1 MLQVND
7 RAPDFELPTADMGM
21 VRLADYVGNSNLVL
35 YFYPKDDTPGCTME
49 AMEFSELADEFAAR
63 DTVVLGVSRDTCIS
77 HASFRDKY
85 GLTIELVADVD
96 GEACEAYGVMQK
108 KQVNGQERMGIQ
120 RSTFVI
126 DKDGI
131 IRHALYGVT
140 PKGHAREVLALLDEL
155 HGNT

>member
-63 DTVVLGVSRDTCIS
+63 DAVVLGVSRDTCIS

-108 KQVNGQERMGIQ
+108 KQVNGRERMGIQ